1 MRQLKPR
8 KPLACSPGE
17 TGGHWS
23 RGPPLPSLP
32 SARHTFHAKG
42 PRAWPGGRR
51 GDPAGGA
58 HKTPRLRG
66 ASRPRAVL
74 RGLHPSRLLRA
85 ARGKRRPTEGS
96 AQPAGLTGLGQSL
109 RPLSAAARHRGRG
122 PGSRHGAGHATA
134 TDASARPAAQ
144 PPRRP
149 AAAAELSP
157 PLCSA
162 PPSPPPPP
170 RPALPPEP
178 PPSRRPAPLGPQPAT
193 GAGGGGDAGRRLLL
207 PAISSLLPGS
217 PRWLGAEGSGLE
229 GRHVGGG
236 FHHRKCLS
244 ARRGETWRGGRGV
257 ARRLEAWTAARTRSL
272 ARSLTASPQP
282 VGGEGPAGLQ
292 RTPGGGKLTFPTKR
306 CFTRCGR
313 GGRPGSQPP
322 RSSLCALECFPARGR
337 AGQAGPGPSRARGA
351 LAAGAGLARP
361 ALPPRPE
368 AGGARRARSYL
379 PSTCLRRLSAK
390 SVSAYSEGSTHE
402 LHINTHVQATYV
414 QARWSRAPRHEGSIV
429 RILPS
434 PVGCDA
440 ARGVDPLHALLGS

>member
-1 MRQLKPR
+1 MKVRATAPR
-8 KPLACSPGE
+8 AAS
-17 TGGHWS
+17 
-23 RGPPLPSLP
+23 P
-32 SARHTFHAKG
+32 SASLSSSAGAQAADPAGRPGGPVEATEASQAARLQPPGDRRALVSGTAVSIAPLRPPHVPRKG

-66 ASRPRAVL
+66 TSRPRAVL
-74 RGLHPSRLLRA
+74 RGLHPSRLLTA
-85 ARGKRRPTEGS
+85 ARGKRRRTEGS

-122 PGSRHGAGHATA
+122 PGSRHRAGHATA

-162 PPSPPPPP
+162 PPSPPLPPP

-244 ARRGETWRGGRGV
+244 ARRGEAWRGSRGV
-257 ARRLEAWTAARTRSL
+257 ARRLEALTAARTRSL
-272 ARSLTASPQP
+272 ARSLTHR
-282 VGGEGPAGLQ
+282 V
-292 RTPGGGKLTFPTKR
+292 
-306 CFTRCGR
+306 
-313 GGRPGSQPP
+313 
-322 RSSLCALECFPARGR
+322 SSARR
-337 AGQAGPGPSRARGA
+337 RRGA
-351 LAAGAGLARP
+351 CGAA
-361 ALPPRPE
+361 E
-368 AGGARRARSYL
+368 DARRG
-379 PSTCLRRLSAK
+379 
-390 SVSAYSEGSTHE
+390 E
-402 LHINTHVQATYV
+402 
-414 QARWSRAPRHEGSIV
+414 
-429 RILPS
+429 
-434 PVGCDA
+434 
-440 ARGVDPLHALLGS
+440 VDVPH